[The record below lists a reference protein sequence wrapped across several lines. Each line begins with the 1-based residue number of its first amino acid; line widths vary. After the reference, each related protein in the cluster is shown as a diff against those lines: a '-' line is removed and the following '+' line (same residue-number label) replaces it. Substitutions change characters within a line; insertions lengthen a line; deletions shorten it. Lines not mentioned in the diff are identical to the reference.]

1 MIKECEDK
9 NQPCALVRY
18 TLHIDCQNNPPSH
31 LISGNDNSNGRAI
44 GAVLIIKLKFNQFNL
59 SSMQISRVVIAGVT
73 SGVGKTTVAVGIMH
87 ALRNRGLR
95 VQPFK
100 VGPDF
105 IDPSYHTLVTKRNSR
120 NLDVWMMG
128 KRGVLDCFASACENA
143 DIAVIEG
150 VMGLFDGVSGKT
162 DFASTAHVAK
172 ILDAPIVLVVDASK
186 GARSIAAIILGF
198 LHFDRK
204 LRIAAVILN
213 NIGGQR
219 HANYISEALAG
230 TVKIPVVGILTR
242 NSDIKMEERHLG
254 LVPALELRESK
265 RDIIIRT
272 ARSISES
279 IDVNRILSL
288 CSKSSLPDALD
299 HLKRPA
305 RARIA
310 VALDE
315 SFNFYYADN
324 LIALKRSGAQIV
336 FFSPVRDQKL
346 PVGVHGIIL
355 GGGFP
360 EVLADRLEKNRT
372 MVSSIRRSVEEGM
385 PVYGECGGLM
395 YLTRSITGYKGE
407 KKARK
412 MAGIV
417 EADTLMTGRL
427 TLNYTDADCEGP
439 VFGKTHLRGHEFHYS
454 SIENIASDSR
464 FAYSMKKGKGVTG
477 NQDGFIINENSLAA
491 YMHLHFANRKLP
503 DRMVLSCV
511 RYSRR

>member
-1 MIKECEDK
+1 MK
-9 NQPCALVRY
+9 V
-18 TLHIDCQNNPPSH
+18 
-31 LISGNDNSNGRAI
+31 
-44 GAVLIIKLKFNQFNL
+44 
-59 SSMQISRVVIAGVT
+59 SRIVIAGVT

-87 ALRNRGLR
+87 GLRKRGLR

-105 IDPSYHTLVTKRNSR
+105 IDPSYHTIVTNRKSR

-128 KRGVLDCFASACENA
+128 RQGVLDCFASASEDA
-143 DIAVIEG
+143 DIAVVEG
-150 VMGLFDGVSGKT
+150 VMGLFDGMSGKS
-162 DFASTAHVAK
+162 DFASTAHVSK

-213 NIGGQR
+213 NVAGQR
-219 HANYISEALAG
+219 HTSYITEALAG
-230 TVKIPVVGILTR
+230 IVKIPVVGILPR

-254 LVPALELRESK
+254 LVPALELKGVKSQM
-265 RDIIIRT
+265 ITRT
-272 ARSISES
+272 ASYIAEC
-279 IDVNRILSL
+279 IDLNRVLSL
-288 CSKSSLPDALD
+288 CSITSLPDARD
-299 HLKRPA
+299 HDFAKSQA

-315 SFNFYYADN
+315 SFNFYYTDN
-324 LIALKRSGAQIV
+324 LIALKRSGAQLV
-336 FFSPVRDQKL
+336 FFSPVKEQKL
-346 PVGVHGIIL
+346 PDGVHGIML

-360 EVLADRLEKNRT
+360 EVLADRLEKNRS
-372 MVSSIRRSVEEGM
+372 MVRSIRRAVDQGM

-395 YLTRSITGYKGE
+395 YLTRSISGYKGE
-407 KKARK
+407 KKLRK

-427 TLNYTDADCEGP
+427 TLNYTDAECSDSI
-439 VFGKTHLRGHEFHYS
+439 FGNTHLRGHEFHYS
-454 SIENIASDSR
+454 SIENIAKDSR
-464 FAYSMKKGKGVTG
+464 FAYSMRKGKGITG
-477 NQDGFIINENSLAA
+477 NQDGFIINDNSLAA

-503 DRMVLSCV
+503 ERMVLSCV
-511 RYSRR
+511 RFSRR

>member
-1 MIKECEDK
+1 
-9 NQPCALVRY
+9 
-18 TLHIDCQNNPPSH
+18 
-31 LISGNDNSNGRAI
+31 
-44 GAVLIIKLKFNQFNL
+44 
-59 SSMQISRVVIAGVT
+59 MQILRVVIAGVT
-73 SGVGKTTVAVGIMH
+73 SGVGKTTVALGIMH
-87 ALRNRGLR
+87 ALRKSGLR

-128 KRGVLDCFASACENA
+128 RQGVLDCFASASENA

-150 VMGLFDGVSGKT
+150 VMGLFDGMSGKT

-172 ILDAPIVLVVDASK
+172 ILDAPVVLVVDASK
-186 GARSIAAIILGF
+186 GARSIAAITLGF
-198 LHFDRK
+198 LNFDRK

-213 NIGGQR
+213 NVAGQR
-219 HANYISEALAG
+219 HANYITEALAG
-230 TVKIPVVGILTR
+230 KVKIPVVGILSR
-242 NSDIKMEERHLG
+242 NSGIKMEERHLG
-254 LVPALELRESK
+254 LVPALELKETK
-265 RDIIIRT
+265 RQLILRT
-272 ARSISES
+272 ARRMAEF

-288 CSKSSLPDALD
+288 CNSVPLPDAPA
-299 HLKRPA
+299 HPKRPA

-315 SFNFYYADN
+315 SFNFYYTDN
-324 LIALKRSGAQIV
+324 LIALKRSGAKLV

-346 PVGVHGIIL
+346 PDGVHGIML

-360 EVLADRLEKNRT
+360 EVLADRLESNRS
-372 MVSSIRRSVEEGM
+372 MLRSLRKAVEAGM

-395 YLTRSITGYKGE
+395 YLSRSISGYNGE

-417 EADTLMTGRL
+417 EADTFMTGRL
-427 TLNYTDADCEGP
+427 ILNYTDAECEGP

-454 SIENIASDSR
+454 SIENIARDSR

-477 NQDGFIINENSLAA
+477 SHDGFIINENGLAA

-503 DRMVLSCV
+503 ERMVHSCV
-511 RYSRR
+511 RCSRR